1 MTDKTLF
8 LEAVKDYGL
17 KKYEIASALGMSTQS
32 LTNKLENVTEFT
44 QIEME
49 KFRQTFP
56 KVSDSTFQEIFFAK
70 E

>member
-1 MTDKTLF
+1 MTDRNLF
-8 LEAVKDYGL
+8 LEVVKDYGL

-44 QIEME
+44 QLEME

-56 KVSDSTFQEIFFAK
+56 KVSDKTFQEIFFAK